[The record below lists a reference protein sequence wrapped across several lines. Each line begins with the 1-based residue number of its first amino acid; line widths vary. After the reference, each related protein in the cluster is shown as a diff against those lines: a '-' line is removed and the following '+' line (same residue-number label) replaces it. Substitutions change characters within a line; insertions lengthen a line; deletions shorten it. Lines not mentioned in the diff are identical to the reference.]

1 MRPTD
6 KDTLRDSLLAARLH
20 FGRTGNKSASQIIA
34 TRVLTLLAGRHV
46 GCAFVYL
53 STNQEVSTDSLID
66 NLIRSGTSVL
76 VPRIINKTKM
86 VAVAFPG
93 WDNLRP
99 GALGIPSPPDD
110 TPWQHQIDLAVVPGL
125 GFSMTGERL
134 GHGAGYYDR
143 WLEEYPKIVKIGVA
157 FDYQIVACVPAEA
170 HDVRMDFMLTE
181 TRSARTDSVRRVT

>member
-20 FGRTGNKSASQIIA
+20 FGRTGNKNASHIIA

-66 NLIRSGTSVL
+66 NLISSGVSVL

-110 TPWQHQIDLAVVPGL
+110 TPWQHQIDVAVVPGL

-134 GHGAGYYDR
+134 GYGAGYYDR
-143 WLEEYPKIVKIGVA
+143 WLKEYPKIVKIGVA
-157 FDYQIVACVPAEA
+157 FDCQIVARVPVET
-170 HDVRMDFMLTE
+170 HDVRMNFMLTE
-181 TRSARTDSVRRVT
+181 TRSARTDSVRSPI